1 MSDDGETRQLK
12 RFGKWAAIGAL
23 AVVVLGIG
31 VRASNRYSLST
42 IAADNEV
49 PTVAVIRPKRSAG
62 GSELAL
68 PGTLQ
73 AFNTAQIYAR
83 TNGYVRHWLVDIG
96 QPVSE
101 GQTLAVIDAP
111 EVDQQLAQ
119 AKADYQTALANRE
132 LAQTT
137 ATRWQNLLVKDA
149 VSKQEADEKAGD
161 LAAKTALA
169 NAAHANVRRLEA
181 MQGFERITAPFA
193 GIVTSRSAQVGMLVI
208 AESAASAPL
217 FTVSDVHRMRIYVRV
232 PQSYD
237 ARIHPGMHATLVLPQ
252 YPDRKFDAELARTA
266 GAIDVQS
273 GSVLVE
279 LQADSAGG
287 ALKPGA
293 YAQVHFPLAANGRAL
308 TVPASAL
315 IVGDQGTS
323 VAVVGADGRVTLRPI
338 RVARDLGDRID
349 VAAGLNGSER
359 IVDSPPDALSNGD
372 KVRIQTAA
380 AGADT

>member
-1 MSDDGETRQLK
+1 MSDDRETLRLK
-12 RFGKWAAIGAL
+12 RFGKWAGIGAL
-23 AVVVLGIG
+23 VVVVLGIG
-31 VRASNRYSLST
+31 VRASNRYSLSS
-42 IAADNEV
+42 IAEDNAV
-49 PTVAVIRPKRSAG
+49 PTVAVIHPQRASG

-96 QPVSE
+96 QPVGQ
-101 GQTLAVIDAP
+101 GQTLAVIDSP

-119 AKADYQTALANRE
+119 ARADYQTALANRQ

-169 NAAHANVRRLEA
+169 NAAMANVRRLEA
-181 MQGFERITAPFA
+181 MQGFERITAPFG
-193 GIVTSRSAQVGMLVI
+193 GIVTTRSAQVGALVI

-232 PQSYD
+232 PQNYD
-237 ARIHPGMHATLVLPQ
+237 AQIRPGMHATLSLPQ
-252 YPDRKFDAELARTA
+252 YPDRSFDAEVARTA

-293 YAQVHFPLAANGRAL
+293 FAQVHFPLAANARTL

-315 IVGDQGTS
+315 IVGDHGTS
-323 VAVVGADGRVTLRPI
+323 VAIVGAGDRVSIRPI
-338 RVARDLGDRID
+338 RVARDLGDKID
-349 VAAGLNGSER
+349 VAAGLSGGER

-372 KVRIQTAA
+372 RVRIQTPAEA
-380 AGADT
+380 AGT